1 MTDATNMTQR
11 ERDKLTRE
19 IEQLGRRGTKPH
31 GLVSEIAALRRKRP
45 RTIAEINAMAAERGI
60 SYGMM
65 VLELERVRNND

>member
-1 MTDATNMTQR
+1 MTDATTMTQR

-19 IEQLGRRGTKPH
+19 IERLGECVTQPR

-60 SYGMM
+60 SYGRM
-65 VLELERVRNND
+65 VLELERVKKHD

>member
-1 MTDATNMTQR
+1 MTDATTMTQR

-19 IEQLGRRGTKPH
+19 IEQLGRRGTKPR